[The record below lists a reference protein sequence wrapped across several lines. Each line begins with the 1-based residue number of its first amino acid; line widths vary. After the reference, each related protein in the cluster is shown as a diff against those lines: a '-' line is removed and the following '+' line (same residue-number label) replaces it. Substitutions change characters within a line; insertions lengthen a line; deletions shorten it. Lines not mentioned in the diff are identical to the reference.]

1 MSEPRKLHT
10 DGAAGGAYQAAGA
23 GMSDQDQYE
32 AARRRA
38 RQLATQNAQRRSLQ
52 QPVRSAQAGRKIR
65 QVDSSVL
72 SGDVLANGGAVR
84 LADTEFR
91 TCKGKSGFGIGF
103 ERFVMYLTSISNIRD
118 VLPFPRTVGT
128 ADI

>member
-38 RQLATQNAQRRSLQ
+38 RQLATQNAQRRPLQ
-52 QPVRSAQAGRKIR
+52 QPVRSAQTGRKIR
-65 QVDSSVL
+65 QAQESPL
-72 SGDVLANGGAVR
+72 LGTGN
-84 LADTEFR
+84 
-91 TCKGKSGFGIGF
+91 
-103 ERFVMYLTSISNIRD
+103 
-118 VLPFPRTVGT
+118 TV
-128 ADI
+128 

>member
-38 RQLATQNAQRRSLQ
+38 RQKSWTALTHSGPRSSSTRDILARRLPDGSG
-52 QPVRSAQAGRKIR
+52 SGAIIR
-65 QVDSSVL
+65 L
-72 SGDVLANGGAVR
+72 RHGG
-84 LADTEFR
+84 
-91 TCKGKSGFGIGF
+91 
-103 ERFVMYLTSISNIRD
+103 
-118 VLPFPRTVGT
+118 
-128 ADI
+128 